1 MSKKLIS
8 LMVVLSVALLML
20 PGLAMA
26 QEGEMKGQE
35 YTIQKADWLSKLAD
49 KYLGNALAY
58 DAIVEATNKMAE
70 QQPDKYTK
78 IENAD
83 VIEPG
88 WVIFIPEAAAAPA
101 AGYLDEIKARGTLI
115 VGTSA
120 DYPPYESVDEAGAFI
135 GFDMDLIRE
144 IGTRMG
150 LQVEIKDM
158 AFDALVAAV
167 QEKKVDAVIAAMQYS
182 PERDEKVDFSI
193 PYHFQKDAFIV
204 AGDSAIEMAGPMDAA
219 GLSIGVQTGT
229 LQEQWVMDNLVT
241 PGLMTEDQLFRYERV
256 DQGALDV
263 SAGRVDI
270 LFINADPAKEL
281 ADKVGLKLA
290 LVTSDTV
297 VGGQSI
303 AIPDGELGFKAEL
316 DTIIT
321 ALQNEGVIEGLQQ
334 TWNIP

>member
-1 MSKKLIS
+1 MTKKIMS
-8 LMVVLSVALLML
+8 LMVILSLALLIL
-20 PGLAMA
+20 PAMAMA
-26 QEGEMKGQE
+26 QEGDMKGQD

-78 IENAD
+78 IENPD

-88 WVIFIPEAAAAPA
+88 WVIFVPEATTAPA

-135 GFDMDLIRE
+135 GLDMDLIRE
-144 IGTRMG
+144 IGARMG

-193 PYHFQKDAFIV
+193 PYHFQKDAFVV
-204 AGDSAIEMAGPMDAA
+204 AGDSAIEMTSPLDAA
-219 GLSIGVQTGT
+219 GHSIGVQTGT
-229 LQEQWVMDNLVT
+229 LEEQWVIDNLVT
-241 PGLMTEDQLFRYERV
+241 PGLMPEDQLFRYERV

-290 LVTSDTV
+290 LVTSETV

-303 AIPDGELGFKAEL
+303 AVPDGEIGFKAEL
-316 DTIIT
+316 DKIIT
-321 ALQNEGVIEGLQQ
+321 DLQNEGVIESLQQ